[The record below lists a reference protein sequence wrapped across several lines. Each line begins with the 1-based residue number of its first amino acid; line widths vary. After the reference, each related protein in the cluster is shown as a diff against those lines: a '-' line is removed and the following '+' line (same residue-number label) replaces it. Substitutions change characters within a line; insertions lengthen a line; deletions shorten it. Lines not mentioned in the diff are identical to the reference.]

1 MYEEQKSDCL
11 MYEMYYALAALFGY
25 DDDEAIGVTT
35 LGIINTR
42 RD

>member
-1 MYEEQKSDCL
+1 
-11 MYEMYYALAALFGY
+11 MYEMYYALALFGY